1 MNARQ
6 VVLVYIA
13 QNPDIGEIRDGE
25 QVGRVVQRFYSGRGS
40 DVLLDDG
47 SRYGRVDF
55 NQRRD
60 MLRVSSEKANA
71 LLGRLRIDVRL
82 VTGVFGH
89 LQVFLWRRSMG
100 IEKLGAV
107 QLGLRQGR
115 FGQIGRAS
123 CRERV

>member
-82 VTGVFGH
+82 VTGVFGP

-107 QLGLRQGR
+107 QRSEERRVGKE
-115 FGQIGRAS
+115 
-123 CRERV
+123 CRSRWPPY